1 MDAPK
6 QFYSLQLPGK
16 SLTKAP
22 PGNTVE
28 VKRAPSTEQIIF
40 VRNNRALLIYERM
53 GGSWSEVHKR
63 NNFFA
68 VSNDDASY
76 PWAVYDDGLLA
87 VRKVKG
93 FVLYRWNKK
102 ELNELLVA
110 AKYHDEYGYALSN
123 NTILFGNIYPSAEY
137 IGVISRLH
145 SVVEFSSA
153 KPSDPRKRVRPLKKQ
168 LDLEAAWMQPS
179 STISLVERYDNNAQL
194 SIALRTAAEL
204 KLFRF
209 DNQYQLKELATVKDF
224 LPLDDEYD
232 RIMFAKFDDAN
243 INDLLHFTTK
253 GLTMYRFFEESG
265 VFEKV
270 YYSTAFSKLRGW
282 NRRTIES
289 IATVNID
296 GDKWDELIASGPR
309 GLCLYRPVFGN
320 DGFELV
326 NIFDETIED
335 GEMRYGIPKLTTK
348 LADSDGFNVLLFT
361 GANLV
366 SVQTRP
372 YIPMIYD
379 VPSAA
384 QTVVK
389 ANAVAPLLVPQKK
402 YIVWLHDQLDLN
414 SMLQP
419 LNPHAGTV
427 ELSIPLIEL
436 PNAFGVSVRKY
447 VQYKNIP
454 FESFFGRGWSLP
466 LDYISVERKNSAFLQ
481 DHDYAVLKNN
491 NRIILK
497 RYPHL
502 DSVDC
507 WSFEIDGFK
516 QATIKYYPS
525 KERWEMTM
533 EDRTFVYGAWENLS
547 KRREEDVCA
556 SWPLCGEKSANER
569 KLPSR
574 WYLVH
579 EESKYGAYANYYYDP
594 LVEGKGDR
602 LARIELSSGSS
613 VSFKYSEQ
621 NKLVNFKVNTTCYE
635 QNVSFEYEGN
645 WLKQIN
651 QDDRPLFKFDYKDD
665 RMWKIVYPNRLE
677 SMMEYSDVQIDRTR
691 FEEAVPVDLNPTIYY
706 GPDYT
711 VILDKEFEDDR
722 VAITI
727 RNLLGGTDGPKA
739 MKEKLHFGQPG
750 IKSHTIHALEDM
762 LVVVLIYGSQ
772 KEVTVL
778 QFTGKDWVEKE
789 YISDFPLDAVIS
801 VGKKFVVLC
810 DLKTLRVLTIN
821 HKGNLNDTE
830 VQKSLPPKF
839 LIHTFGNGFLM
850 CSASS
855 IDVWT
860 MGIKNEWQKGS
871 TQAPTNI
878 FTDIDKLLNAFVL
891 DAEFSTA
898 LRKGF
903 LADAVTVY
911 QNAIVIRVPVLDGQ
925 KLNLKV
931 FFLIMNYDRGA
942 TQVSKQTVQ
951 IPIANFDTY
960 EYDMPTKDGDVFKLH
975 YKVQNNKY
983 VLKLKSMKGPLN
995 NSLTEQKQKSYKQI
1009 EASGEAAA
1017 KKAQYKKEVDEKFA
1031 EEVDNISQT
1040 VVSKAQFAM
1049 DLSQFGVLTNQHGV
1063 VTGNVQ
1069 LSFDGQTWQQQP
1081 IDPATMR
1088 MEKVDQPLGAGFKL
1102 AKYSYQDTFKVY
1114 EMPRHAVVYDT
1125 QTNNP
1130 QEIQVVA
1137 PRYIQSQPAGK
1148 RLSMFFFHTKET
1160 IQQPANVT
1168 MVRASNTISL
1178 VTVRHV
1184 NETSKFV
1191 LFRPVDSFL
1200 LKMTSLFTKQR
1211 VRLDQEELRI
1221 SSYNYHPRDVH
1232 LSSEGA
1238 MFYRVKVAPGDNER
1252 RFGWYEQATNSSTG
1266 ATTKKSFAADGT
1278 DVTVR
1283 EKPKQESNRDAEVKD
1298 LERTIWDRSK
1308 QLKIVDLGALKLA
1321 DEVASY
1327 YGFETYELNRYGVDK
1342 EWSFNVADVQFERDN
1357 HYLKLPASSTL
1368 KATFTPTEPK
1378 NLWIVSFWV
1387 RIGNGEMVPKV
1398 DDMLNVLK
1406 VELENLNNKERV
1418 QLTVRV
1424 REIIY
1429 DEIDR
1434 PIMQT
1439 KWTKL
1444 TSHLKEYF
1452 AFYENFI
1459 TQVHGTSHVM
1469 SGMVAKAH
1477 PSCEGFPY
1485 SRTIYAND
1493 PTENKQYQGLPGKE
1507 YTVLG
1512 KYKRRYAMRPEIKV
1526 LANIFP
1532 VAEGYRQSIVERP
1545 GGAIRATVEDK
1556 RGNKVAKYWQFHA
1569 LAKTTSRT
1577 RPFLTGGNTQEEIK
1591 LRNLWRVSYEYDYGN
1606 LIGKRTPDGGTYEYI
1621 YNGMVETMNVRTDP
1635 THTFQ
1640 RNFTYNEPGFLI
1652 KLADN
1657 YLTESVSYLETDS
1670 YGQDSYT
1677 PIYEG
1682 LISKTLFTA
1691 HWQKATS
1698 PLRNGIY
1705 TEYLMSD
1712 NMNRAQASLCLE
1724 VLKRTGYI
1732 DENNLVNRTLYGDM
1746 NDDLPFVCGKRL
1758 ALNHLSKVLSTRSF
1772 PYQYGHRYDYDD
1784 HDQLIKAKYFHGLE
1798 ELKLAPLTHHTF
1810 HKEIKGIDEAKSK
1823 KIWDALRDKSFLTT
1837 DCTNPSL
1844 CHGREGTKSIFN
1856 DFIHQHRYS
1865 HHLKLMLSKAISARK
1880 GLDVKT
1886 FEEKCTRWIEG
1897 SNMILKACTNLK
1909 EEMMKQKLFGE
1920 SADAPVASLS
1930 EGFRKAL
1937 QRYKSNVPDIVG
1949 VLNNHFMT
1957 ALGRS
1962 AGDVQ
1967 SYEIDANGNHRKFY
1981 TGFSRYRLE
1990 YQEGTN
1996 KITKLYRQQ
2005 FDRAQGGR
2013 EEFTMAHDGDGA
2025 VIQAEHKG
2033 IKHMAYDKLLQRV
2046 SEIEMTDGRK
2056 ILYQYDVRAE
2066 RTFKQV
2072 RGKDGK
2078 VMSEKYYIRDAN
2090 GLVLMDMDMSYL
2102 ASDQPPDVRVTS
2114 YIYKDQ
2120 QLIGFVRNDKLYG
2133 VITDHEGSGGEF
2145 DMTKWDYSDP
2155 ALYMSFVDGFTT
2167 ATVGVLF
2174 LRNLPRQI
2182 SKWSGKN
2189 SELTVGIDQR
2199 DWRISGIQIRTGVL
2213 FLRVQL
2219 QETPQFWVI
2228 QTSMEIV
2235 QICLFVPFLSSEA

>member
-28 VKRAPSTEQIIF
+28 VKRAPRAEQIIF

-110 AKYHDEYGYALSN
+110 AKYHDD
-123 NTILFGNIYPSAEY
+123 
-137 IGVISRLH
+137 
-145 SVVEFSSA
+145 SA

-179 STISLVERYDNNAQL
+179 STISLVERYDNNTQL

-309 GLCLYRPVFGN
+309 GLCLYRPVFGD

-372 YIPMIYD
+372 YIPRIYD
-379 VPSAA
+379 VPSTA

-389 ANAVAPLLVPQKK
+389 PNAVAPLLVPQKK

-447 VQYKNIP
+447 LQYKNIP

-525 KERWEMTM
+525 KDRWEMTM

-556 SWPLCGEKSANER
+556 SWPLCGEKSAKER

-613 VSFKYSEQ
+613 VSFKYSEK
-621 NKLVNFKVNTTCYE
+621 NMLVNFKVNTTCYE

-651 QDDRPLFKFDYKDD
+651 QEDRPLFKFEYKDD

-677 SMMEYSDVQIDRTR
+677 SMLEYSDVQIDRTR

-778 QFTGKDWVEKE
+778 QFTGKDWV
-789 YISDFPLDAVIS
+789 
-801 VGKKFVVLC
+801 
-810 DLKTLRVLTIN
+810 
-821 HKGNLNDTE
+821 
-830 VQKSLPPKF
+830 
-839 LIHTFGNGFLM
+839 
-850 CSASS
+850 
-855 IDVWT
+855 
-860 MGIKNEWQKGS
+860 
-871 TQAPTNI
+871 
-878 FTDIDKLLNAFVL
+878 
-891 DAEFSTA
+891 
-898 LRKGF
+898 
-903 LADAVTVY
+903 
-911 QNAIVIRVPVLDGQ
+911 
-925 KLNLKV
+925 
-931 FFLIMNYDRGA
+931 
-942 TQVSKQTVQ
+942 SKQTVQ
-951 IPIANFDTY
+951 ISIANFDTY

-975 YKVQNNKY
+975 YKVQNKKY

-1009 EASGEAAA
+1009 DASGEAAE
-1017 KKAQYKKEVDEKFA
+1017 KKAQYKKVVDEKFA

-1081 IDPATMR
+1081 IDPATIR

-1160 IQQPANVT
+1160 IQQPVNVT

-1191 LFRPVDSFL
+1191 VFRPVDSFL

-1211 VRLDQEELRI
+1211 VRLDQDELRT

-1238 MFYRVKVAPGDNER
+1238 MFYRVKVAPGNNEK

-1278 DVTVR
+1278 DVTIR
-1283 EKPKQESNRDAEVKD
+1283 
-1298 LERTIWDRSK
+1298 
-1308 QLKIVDLGALKLA
+1308 LK
-1321 DEVASY
+1321 
-1327 YGFETYELNRYGVDK
+1327 
-1342 EWSFNVADVQFERDN
+1342 
-1357 HYLKLPASSTL
+1357 
-1368 KATFTPTEPK
+1368 
-1378 NLWIVSFWV
+1378 
-1387 RIGNGEMVPKV
+1387 
-1398 DDMLNVLK
+1398 
-1406 VELENLNNKERV
+1406 
-1418 QLTVRV
+1418 
-1424 REIIY
+1424 
-1429 DEIDR
+1429 
-1434 PIMQT
+1434 
-1439 KWTKL
+1439 
-1444 TSHLKEYF
+1444 
-1452 AFYENFI
+1452 
-1459 TQVHGTSHVM
+1459 
-1469 SGMVAKAH
+1469 
-1477 PSCEGFPY
+1477 
-1485 SRTIYAND
+1485 
-1493 PTENKQYQGLPGKE
+1493 
-1507 YTVLG
+1507 
-1512 KYKRRYAMRPEIKV
+1512 
-1526 LANIFP
+1526 
-1532 VAEGYRQSIVERP
+1532 
-1545 GGAIRATVEDK
+1545 
-1556 RGNKVAKYWQFHA
+1556 
-1569 LAKTTSRT
+1569 
-1577 RPFLTGGNTQEEIK
+1577 
-1591 LRNLWRVSYEYDYGN
+1591 
-1606 LIGKRTPDGGTYEYI
+1606 
-1621 YNGMVETMNVRTDP
+1621 
-1635 THTFQ
+1635 
-1640 RNFTYNEPGFLI
+1640 
-1652 KLADN
+1652 
-1657 YLTESVSYLETDS
+1657 
-1670 YGQDSYT
+1670 
-1677 PIYEG
+1677 
-1682 LISKTLFTA
+1682 
-1691 HWQKATS
+1691 
-1698 PLRNGIY
+1698 
-1705 TEYLMSD
+1705 
-1712 NMNRAQASLCLE
+1712 
-1724 VLKRTGYI
+1724 
-1732 DENNLVNRTLYGDM
+1732 
-1746 NDDLPFVCGKRL
+1746 
-1758 ALNHLSKVLSTRSF
+1758 
-1772 PYQYGHRYDYDD
+1772 
-1784 HDQLIKAKYFHGLE
+1784 
-1798 ELKLAPLTHHTF
+1798 
-1810 HKEIKGIDEAKSK
+1810 
-1823 KIWDALRDKSFLTT
+1823 
-1837 DCTNPSL
+1837 
-1844 CHGREGTKSIFN
+1844 
-1856 DFIHQHRYS
+1856 
-1865 HHLKLMLSKAISARK
+1865 
-1880 GLDVKT
+1880 
-1886 FEEKCTRWIEG
+1886 
-1897 SNMILKACTNLK
+1897 
-1909 EEMMKQKLFGE
+1909 
-1920 SADAPVASLS
+1920 
-1930 EGFRKAL
+1930 
-1937 QRYKSNVPDIVG
+1937 
-1949 VLNNHFMT
+1949 
-1957 ALGRS
+1957 
-1962 AGDVQ
+1962 
-1967 SYEIDANGNHRKFY
+1967 
-1981 TGFSRYRLE
+1981 
-1990 YQEGTN
+1990 
-1996 KITKLYRQQ
+1996 
-2005 FDRAQGGR
+2005 
-2013 EEFTMAHDGDGA
+2013 
-2025 VIQAEHKG
+2025 
-2033 IKHMAYDKLLQRV
+2033 
-2046 SEIEMTDGRK
+2046 
-2056 ILYQYDVRAE
+2056 
-2066 RTFKQV
+2066 
-2072 RGKDGK
+2072 
-2078 VMSEKYYIRDAN
+2078 
-2090 GLVLMDMDMSYL
+2090 
-2102 ASDQPPDVRVTS
+2102 
-2114 YIYKDQ
+2114 
-2120 QLIGFVRNDKLYG
+2120 
-2133 VITDHEGSGGEF
+2133 
-2145 DMTKWDYSDP
+2145 
-2155 ALYMSFVDGFTT
+2155 
-2167 ATVGVLF
+2167 
-2174 LRNLPRQI
+2174 
-2182 SKWSGKN
+2182 
-2189 SELTVGIDQR
+2189 SELRFAI
-2199 DWRISGIQIRTGVL
+2199 
-2213 FLRVQL
+2213 
-2219 QETPQFWVI
+2219 
-2228 QTSMEIV
+2228 MA
-2235 QICLFVPFLSSEA
+2235 C